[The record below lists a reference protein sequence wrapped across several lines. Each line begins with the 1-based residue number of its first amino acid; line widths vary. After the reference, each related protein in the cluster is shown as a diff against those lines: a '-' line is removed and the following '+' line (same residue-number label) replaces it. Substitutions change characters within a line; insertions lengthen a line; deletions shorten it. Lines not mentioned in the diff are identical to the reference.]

1 MRKKIFSHGG
11 SKSVDLPMSFIY
23 GLKSNYVNIEER
35 NDGTLLIRPVD
46 ELTSM
51 ESDPLFTQFLE
62 ALYVDSLTHPEK
74 LKNVKEVWDEEWQ
87 ELLEGVD
94 GGEE

>member
-23 GLKSNYVNIEER
+23 SLSSNYVNIEEQS
-35 NDGTLLIRPVD
+35 DGTLLIRPVD
-46 ELTSM
+46 ELTSL

-62 ALYVDSLTHPEK
+62 ALYLDTLKHPEK
-74 LKNVKEVWDEEWQ
+74 LKNIKEVWDEEWEQ
-87 ELLEGVD
+87 LLEGVD
-94 GGEE
+94 GGQE

>member
-1 MRKKIFSHGG
+1 
-11 SKSVDLPMSFIY
+11 MSFIY
-23 GLKSNYVNIEER
+23 SLPSNYVSIEEQV
-35 NDGTLLIRPVD
+35 DGTLLISPVD

-51 ESDPLFTQFLE
+51 ESDPLFKQFLE
-62 ALYVDSLTHPEK
+62 GLHLDALKHPEK
-74 LKNVKEVWDEEWQ
+74 LKNFREVWDNEWD